1 MRRLYH
7 FSLFNLGLAYIS
19 ALFPFQIFLPMV
31 CQLVMQKLFP
41 VLFGEGLVQFLRILL
56 LEELREVEPGG
67 KGKECGFGY
76 ELRKWPQ

>member
-1 MRRLYH
+1 
-7 FSLFNLGLAYIS
+7 
-19 ALFPFQIFLPMV
+19 MV

-56 LEELREVEPGG
+56 LEELREVEAGG